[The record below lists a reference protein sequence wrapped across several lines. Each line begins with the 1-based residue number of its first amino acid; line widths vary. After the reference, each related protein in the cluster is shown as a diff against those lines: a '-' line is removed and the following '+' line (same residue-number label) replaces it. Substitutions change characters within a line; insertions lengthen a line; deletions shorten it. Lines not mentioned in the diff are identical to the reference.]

1 MATSDDFEISPGKS
15 IGDLGNEALWFAAHS
30 IIAVVIMVATIMVM
44 GIFHPDP
51 NAAAP
56 KELGTVL
63 CFLIPMLA
71 GFVIARMG
79 GNQIAR
85 YVWITGL
92 LMFSAVCVWVL
103 DLPTGNGLC
112 EGCGALDKLWR
123 TFFSIDH
130 GSGLMAGQGLAVGTW
145 APLALVGYALGSGF
159 GLEEE

>member
-15 IGDLGNEALWFAAHS
+15 IGDLGNEALWFAFHS
-30 IIAVVIMVATIMVM
+30 IIAIVVMIATILIM

-56 KELGTVL
+56 KELGTLL
-63 CFLIPMLA
+63 CFLVPMLV
-71 GFVIARMG
+71 GFVIAKMG

-112 EGCGALDKLWR
+112 EGCVRRYRGAATR
-123 TFFSIDH
+123 
-130 GSGLMAGQGLAVGTW
+130 GVQG
-145 APLALVGYALGSGF
+145 
-159 GLEEE
+159 